1 MLSDEVM
8 SKIKELYM
16 VSKSIKVLYDKL
28 CELEMNGLKDSVLYN
43 QYIDYLRI
51 ALDVEEKDYRQIN
64 DNNTLVL
71 IHDFADKKE
80 ERIFSRISAKTNDL
94 INLNDNNHR
103 NAIMT
108 AKFISEL
115 VFYVFFSIIDEE
127 IINSNRKDLI
137 KYKYDNIF
145 NCSNIELY
153 AVFNKFN
160 MVNDYYNYIVF
171 DDDLPVSFDD
181 IKNHLL
187 VEQFSNLSSLKLV
200 NDFDLN
206 SIDDIIDI
214 SYLRACLV
222 LLDNKD
228 VKKLYDSL
236 YNISK
241 LNVNKN
247 FLACLYN
254 LFDKNKDDKEKHK
267 VNKLVI

>member
-8 SKIKELYM
+8 LRTKELYM
-16 VSKSIKVLYDKL
+16 ISKSIKILYDKL

-51 ALDVEEKDYRQIN
+51 ALDVEENEYRQIN
-64 DNNTLVL
+64 DNDTLVL
-71 IHDFADKKE
+71 IHDFADKKK
-80 ERIFSRISAKTNDL
+80 ERIFSRISVKTDDL
-94 INLNDNNHR
+94 INLNDSNYSD
-103 NAIMT
+103 AIMT
-108 AKFISEL
+108 ANFITEL
-115 VFYVFFSIIDEE
+115 VYNVFFSIIDEE
-127 IINSNRKDLI
+127 IINNNRKDLI

-145 NCSNIELY
+145 SSVSMESY

-160 MVNDYYNYIVF
+160 MFNNHNYIVF
-171 DDDLPVSFDD
+171 DDNLPISFDD

-200 NDFDLN
+200 NDFDSN

-222 LLDNKD
+222 LLDDKD
-228 VKKLYDSL
+228 VEKLYDSL